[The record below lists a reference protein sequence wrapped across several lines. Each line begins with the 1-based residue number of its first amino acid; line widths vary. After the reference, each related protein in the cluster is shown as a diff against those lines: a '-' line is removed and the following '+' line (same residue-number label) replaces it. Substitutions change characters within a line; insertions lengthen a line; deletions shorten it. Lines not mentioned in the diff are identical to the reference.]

1 MTSHEELFP
10 CATHFSNAQTQI
22 AQSLTEYCIFGQLMK
37 LLIKRKTNK
46 MDLNQVSQA
55 TDSARHYHWV
65 CEGDKRQQSTKL
77 LIEKSFRGLKGTVK
91 KM

>member
-1 MTSHEELFP
+1 
-10 CATHFSNAQTQI
+10 
-22 AQSLTEYCIFGQLMK
+22 
-37 LLIKRKTNK
+37 

-77 LIEKSFRGLKGTVK
+77 LIEKSFRGLKGTVE